1 MFTRTHL
8 PMVWAH
14 TVRPY
19 GMPTENEFTCV
30 IFIWFRCLECC
41 VAVYTVRRGRRTYGI
56 TCTDRIATV
65 RRGRTPGHLLLPFG
79 QFTLSH
85 PTVIFNRFRCCWIWT
100 RNAHPTMSY
109 AAAGKRCRFDLKKLF
124 QKILKKGLTKRGFCY
139 ILNKSSAMS
148 HQKRQQLNKMESWLS
163 GRRRTIGNR
172 VGVMSVSRVQ
182 IPNSP
187 P

>member
-1 MFTRTHL
+1 MKTSESSAIERRECEVYL
-8 PMVWAH
+8 
-14 TVRPY
+14 
-19 GMPTENEFTCV
+19 CV
-30 IFIWFRCLECC
+30 GAQCAPLRNSVQQSF
-41 VAVYTVRRGRRTYGI
+41 
-56 TCTDRIATV
+56 DTV

-85 PTVIFNRFRCCWIWT
+85 PTVIFNRFRCCLSYGYRWIWT

-109 AAAGKRCRFDLKKLF
+109 ATAGKRCRFDPKKLF
-124 QKILKKGLTKRGFCY
+124 QKNLKKGLTKRGFCY

>member
-1 MFTRTHL
+1 MQGTATHPVNHNVGAQCAPL
-8 PMVWAH
+8 RDNVY
-14 TVRPY
+14 RPDSN
-19 GMPTENEFTCV
+19 GAP
-30 IFIWFRCLECC
+30 RS
-41 VAVYTVRRGRRTYGI
+41 
-56 TCTDRIATV
+56 
-65 RRGRTPGHLLLPFG
+65 
-79 QFTLSH
+79 SH
-85 PTVIFNRFRCCWIWT
+85 PTVIFNRFRCCLSYGYRWIWT

-109 AAAGKRCRFDLKKLF
+109 ATAGKRCRFDPKKLF
-124 QKILKKGLTKRGFCY
+124 QKNLKKGLTKRGFCY